1 MISESFPNTAQAA
14 RAARHCDELL
24 SRAAT
29 PVDLEAEFT
38 RFVRQIADQAQ
49 PLLAELCDN
58 RGLTV
63 TMGSIACAPAADW
76 LAQLGAGGLHGFYSL
91 GQDKRGALV
100 STSVGELVAQFE
112 RILGGTGEVDEDC
125 HTLPSSAACFAR
137 QFEAKVASLLQ
148 RASDR
153 REFAV
158 SASGEHAHEIM
169 PFAGNDKVWTVVLTA
184 TPKGAASAWSIR
196 FALCQA
202 TLNDLVGARA
212 VSPATG
218 RSIGARGL
226 DGSAIGHVE
235 LPLRAVLV
243 DVPMAISR
251 IAQLTEGAMIP
262 VAIQRN
268 VPVLIG
274 NTTIAHG
281 SVGELDDRVAMELTH
296 TNFTGNL

>member
-1 MISESFPNTAQAA
+1 MISENFPDTATAK

-29 PVDLEAEFT
+29 PVDLETEFA
-38 RFVRQIADQAQ
+38 RLVRQIGDQAQ

-63 TMGSIACAPAADW
+63 AMGSIATVPAADW

-91 GQDKRGALV
+91 GQDTRGALV
-100 STSVGELVAQFE
+100 STNVGALVAQFE
-112 RILGGTGEVDEDC
+112 RILGGTGEVDELCD
-125 HTLPSSAACFAR
+125 TLPSSAACFAR
-137 QFEAKVASLLQ
+137 QFEGKINSLLQ

-153 REFAV
+153 REFAL
-158 SASGEHAHEIM
+158 SATGEHAHEIM
-169 PFAGNDKVWTVVLTA
+169 PIAGTEKVWTATLTA
-184 TPKGAASAWSIR
+184 TPKGATTGWDIR
-196 FALCQA
+196 FALCQS
-202 TLNDLVGARA
+202 TLIELVGSRA

-226 DGSAIGHVE
+226 DGSAIGNVD

-251 IAQLTEGAMIP
+251 IAQLAEGSMIP
-262 VAIQRN
+262 VALQRN

-281 SVGELDDRVAMELTH
+281 TVGELDDRVAMELTH
-296 TNFTGNL
+296 TNFTGNS

>member
-1 MISESFPNTAQAA
+1 MISESFPDTATAK

-29 PVDLEAEFT
+29 PVDFEAEFA
-38 RFVRQIADQAQ
+38 RFVRQLADQAQ
-49 PLLAELCDN
+49 PLLSELCDD
-58 RGLTV
+58 RGLSV
-63 TMGSIACAPAADW
+63 AMGSIAPIPAADW

-91 GQDKRGALV
+91 GSDRSGALV

-112 RILGGTGEVDEDC
+112 RILGGTGEVDPECD
-125 HTLPSSAACFAR
+125 TLPASAACFAR
-137 QFEAKVASLLQ
+137 QFEDKLTALLR
-148 RASDR
+148 RATDR
-153 REFAV
+153 REFAMG
-158 SASGEHAHEIM
+158 SSGEHAHEIM
-169 PFAGNDKVWTVVLTA
+169 PFAGTEKVWTVTMTA
-184 TPKGAASAWSIR
+184 TGKGAAQGWSIR

-202 TLNDLVGARA
+202 TLTEMVGSRA

-218 RSIGARGL
+218 RSLGARGL
-226 DGSAIGHVE
+226 DGSAIGEVD

-251 IAQLTEGAMIP
+251 IAQLTEGSMIP

-296 TNFTGNL
+296 TNFTGNI

>member
-1 MISESFPNTAQAA
+1 MISETFPDTAQAA

-29 PVDLEAEFT
+29 PVDFEAEFA
-38 RFVRQIADQAQ
+38 RFARQLVDQAQ
-49 PLLAELCDN
+49 PLFSELCDD
-58 RGLTV
+58 RRMSV
-63 TMGSIACAPAADW
+63 AVGSIASVPAADW

-91 GQDKRGALV
+91 GSDSRGALV

-112 RILGGTGEVDEDC
+112 RILGGTGDVDPECD
-125 HTLPSSAACFAR
+125 TLPASAACFAR
-137 QFEAKVASLLQ
+137 QFEDKVTALL
-148 RASDR
+148 RGASDR
-153 REFAV
+153 REFAMGNN
-158 SASGEHAHEIM
+158 GEHAHEIM
-169 PFAGNDKVWTVVLTA
+169 PFAGTEKVWTVTLTA
-184 TPKGAASAWSIR
+184 TGNGAAQGWAIR
-196 FALCQA
+196 FAMCQA
-202 TLNDLVGARA
+202 TLTELVGART

-226 DGSAIGHVE
+226 DGSAIGDVD

-251 IAQLTEGAMIP
+251 IAQLAEGSMIP

-296 TNFTGNL
+296 TNFKGNL